1 LEATVAPLD
10 TLQARVRGLGS
21 FVLITV
27 ALSHIRVQAFHQ
39 EPPPFITEAA
49 LKQALAAA
57 AAQPPSGGSLQP
69 SMFTSRAAM
78 GATQRRI
85 VVQAVGVVGLQGSAA
100 PQLQLAQA
108 ARQSAAMEATVAT
121 ALSSLRM

>member
-1 LEATVAPLD
+1 
-10 TLQARVRGLGS
+10 
-21 FVLITV
+21 
-27 ALSHIRVQAFHQ
+27 
-39 EPPPFITEAA
+39 
-49 LKQALAAA
+49 
-57 AAQPPSGGSLQP
+57 
-69 SMFTSRAAM
+69 MFTSRAAM

-85 VVQAVGVVGLQGSAA
+85 VVQAVGVVVLQGSAA